1 MSPHSPLDNSTRK
14 SQNEASNPSSS
25 VGESS
30 SLVMNMLRSMNML
43 QQKKLKTYGSSK
55 SPSNL
60 PPSSQLPCSSG
71 SLDHCHIK
79 RETGIDKK
87 ARRKLVIATLLCL
100 FLMTIEIVGGVL
112 SNSLAIAT
120 DAAHLLMDLAS
131 FMISLFAIWLAN
143 RPSTQQMSFGWHRAE
158 VIGAT
163 ISVLLIWLV
172 TGVLVYAAILRAVNG
187 EYEMDADVMLITS
200 AIGVG
205 VNIIMGCSLHQ
216 HGHSHQNRNSFPSGE
231 AQYDGHGRT
240 HDAQGKE
247 KENINVSA
255 AFIHVAGDF
264 AQSLGVLIAALI
276 IKFKPEL
283 KVVDPIS
290 TLIFS
295 ILVLATTI
303 SILRTTMNVLMEGIP
318 KDTDFSAVRDTI
330 LKVQGINSV
339 HNLRIWG
346 LSTNKTALSA
356 HLAIDTSRSAQ
367 DILKEASTMIR
378 RKYDIFEMTLQVENF
393 QKAMNECAQCQDS
406 V

>member
-1 MSPHSPLDNSTRK
+1 MIQEIMVVKQIMVIPQVYNC
-14 SQNEASNPSSS
+14 
-25 VGESS
+25 G
-30 SLVMNMLRSMNML
+30 
-43 QQKKLKTYGSSK
+43 
-55 SPSNL
+55 PSNL

-205 VNIIMGCSLHQ
+205 VNIIIGCSLHQ
-216 HGHSHQNRNSFPSGE
+216 HGHSHQNRNSFESGE
-231 AQYDGHGRT
+231 AQDDGHGHP
-240 HDAQGKE
+240 HDAQGK
-247 KENINVSA
+247 KKRTSTSVLPLYMLLGILLKALVCSSPP
-255 AFIHVAGDF
+255 
-264 AQSLGVLIAALI
+264 SLSSSN
-276 IKFKPEL
+276 P
-283 KVVDPIS
+283 S
-290 TLIFS
+290 
-295 ILVLATTI
+295 
-303 SILRTTMNVLMEGIP
+303 
-318 KDTDFSAVRDTI
+318 
-330 LKVQGINSV
+330 
-339 HNLRIWG
+339 
-346 LSTNKTALSA
+346 
-356 HLAIDTSRSAQ
+356 
-367 DILKEASTMIR
+367 
-378 RKYDIFEMTLQVENF
+378 
-393 QKAMNECAQCQDS
+393 
-406 V
+406 